1 MAHSFLLWYDCSGK
15 NGGIICHGASVSYGV
30 LALLLMMD
38 QQTEI
43 FQRVYAFMKENK
55 LPVCLADMHLNAQS
69 DLEAILDKAMTTNDI
84 VHVPY
89 PITREMFQQ
98 AILAVEAYHAKQERS
113 SSTLLLDKAFA

>member
-1 MAHSFLLWYDCSGK
+1 MENYL
-15 NGGIICHGASVSYGV
+15 HGASVSYGV
-30 LALLLMMD
+30 LALLMMD
-38 QQTEI
+38 QQTEL

-98 AILAVEAYHAKQERS
+98 AILAVEAYHAKQEKQQY
-113 SSTLLLDKAFA
+113 TTIG